1 MTGTLP
7 RYGLAAPNEDDAL
20 SMLARVI
27 GVDRAA
33 AAWARAR
40 REAGLGTNHRAAL
53 DPAELLRVAEVL
65 VRAEGAER
73 AIGTSLAVRCRTWLL
88 LSRGAEGGVR

>member
-7 RYGLAAPNEDDAL
+7 RYGLAPPSEDDAL
-20 SMLARVI
+20 TMLARVT

-40 REAGLGTNHRAAL
+40 REAGLGGDHRAAL

-65 VRAEGAER
+65 VRAEGSER
-73 AIGTSLAVRCRTWLL
+73 TIGTSLAVRCRTWLL
-88 LSRGAEGGVR
+88 LNRQGGDR

>member
-1 MTGTLP
+1 MDGTIP
-7 RYGLAAPNEDDAL
+7 HYGLALPSEDDAL

-40 REAGLGTNHRAAL
+40 RAAGLGSDHRAAL
-53 DPAELLRVAEVL
+53 NPAELLRVAEVL
-65 VRAEGAER
+65 VRTEGAER

-88 LSRGAEGGVR
+88 LNRGPGGGPR